1 MIQMS
6 IETLLQAVSLAISVG
21 ALVPVF
27 LLDERKKV
35 ISLTIAVVALVV
47 LSSVAMYRG
56 IEHGKKVEATVQQIK
71 EHIGNDALTF
81 DQLYERLRN
90 IPSDLLTEALNQ
102 AVDREEV
109 GHKVLTLKDEFNRS
123 FRVRTYY
130 LATY

>member
-6 IETLLQAVSLAISVG
+6 IDTVLQAVSLAISVG

-47 LSSVAMYRG
+47 LSSVAVYRG

-71 EHIGNDALTF
+71 KHIGNDALTF

-90 IPSDLLTEALNQ
+90 IPSELLTEALNQ